1 MGTALVAGEL
11 AAALSGPRI
20 LTLDIERLPG
30 RVELEMWHPRDFQRL
45 NYVHPDKWS
54 QLPTTVCLSYKWYDE
69 KQVGFIAAWEDPDD
83 PFYVAR
89 QAWLLIDEAD
99 WVVTFNGV
107 NFDLK
112 ILRQDW
118 AVADLPMPTPWRN
131 IDLFQVARR
140 EFAFESKSLKH
151 LCDRLGLPNKAGHYD
166 SKVAQAA
173 ADGDEAAR
181 KKLIRYSKQDSRI
194 TELVFDR
201 LRPYVRGIN
210 WGLYQAN
217 DTRCCTNCGSEDL
230 EPAGYAAVAVVRYA
244 AYRCTQCGSVMR
256 NNHRSAAVP
265 MRGVVR

>member
-1 MGTALVAGEL
+1 MGDL
-11 AAALSGPRI
+11 ARNLKNAAPRI

-30 RVELEMWHPRDFQRL
+30 RVELDMWHPRDFRRL
-45 NYVHPDKWS
+45 NYVAPDKWAS
-54 QLPTTVCLSYKWYDE
+54 LPTTVCLSYKWYDE
-69 KQVGFIAAWEDPDD
+69 KKVGFIAAWEQPDD
-83 PFYVAR
+83 PWYVAR
-89 QAWLLIDEAD
+89 QAWHLIDEAD

-107 NFDLK
+107 AFDLK

-118 AVADLPMPTPWRN
+118 AMADGVGLPMPTPWRN

-151 LCDRLGLPNKAGHYD
+151 LCDRLNLPNKAGHYD
-166 SKVAQAA
+166 AKVAQAA

-181 KKLIRYSKQDSRI
+181 RKLIRYSKQDSRI

-210 WGLYQAN
+210 WALYGP
-217 DTRCCTNCGSEDL
+217 DGTKCCPNCGSEDL
-230 EPAGYAAVAVVRYA
+230 EPAGFAAVAVVRYA
-244 AYRCTQCGSVMR
+244 AYRCTACGSVMR

-265 MRGVVR
+265 MRGVTR